1 MCNFQLIP
9 DPNNFVFFER
19 EGNKPCRNWC
29 VPKSLITFLSVRA
42 AACILRISTVTIYLY
57 GMMGYPIIMFLVSSV
72 IDKKEIEFPCDLQQG
87 TGDRNRGKRVYFLP
101 FLFFFVF
108 SPSIII
114 HLSLNVKLAYNT
126 YICTH
131 KCTFLLH
138 QTIFIFLD

>member
-9 DPNNFVFFER
+9 DPNNFVFLKEK
-19 EGNKPCRNWC
+19 ETNLCRNWC
-29 VPKSLITFLSVRA
+29 VPKSIITVLSVRA

-101 FLFFFVF
+101 FLFSSCF
-108 SPSIII
+108 PP
-114 HLSLNVKLAYNT
+114 
-126 YICTH
+126 
-131 KCTFLLH
+131 
-138 QTIFIFLD
+138 Q